1 MRLSKRSAYVSV
13 MLLAVLL
20 VLSSSLLA
28 AGDPKLVDAVKKSD
42 IKTVRALLQA
52 KVDVNSASADGTT
65 ALHWAVDGDNREIAK
80 VLVAAGANAKSR
92 NSYGITPL
100 TIACINADPDMV
112 ELLLKAGAD
121 PNTVFSEGESAI
133 MTAARTGNAKVVK
146 LLLDAGANADAKEPT
161 KGQTAMMWAAIEGHA
176 DVTQILK
183 SREADVKAKTLGGY
197 DSIMYATR
205 EGHTDVVKALLD
217 AGVDVNEKTPEGMT
231 LLNLAIFNA
240 HYDTASLLVN
250 RGADVNLADR
260 AQGPPL
266 ANLMKMRRSA
276 GCQNPCPRNP
286 DSPASLELA
295 KLLLEAG
302 ANVKATVAGGR
313 GGGGAAFGNG
323 ADVIASIGALKAEMA
338 VKADPNASGDFYKYA
353 GLFSQGGG
361 FQGDAGQQQGY
372 GNGRGNY
379 NVSALSAATQ
389 AAIAAA
395 VGAKQQDT
403 DLNDDADA
411 DAAAA
416 AAAAAPRGRGGAPA
430 PGMSLFQLALMN
442 ADLEMGKL
450 LLAKGANPTEP
461 LGKVTALMLAAGPTP
476 TANLTVNGEASNHE
490 AFELVKMI
498 YDLGATDVNAV
509 DEQGA
514 TALHAAAK
522 RGSTEIIQF
531 LVDHGAKLDID
542 TTFGWSPLDTA
553 RGYRDF
559 LGVGRRDLSRG
570 RMQPEVAAFVE
581 KLMKDRG
588 LPTEHFGPGTK

>member
-65 ALHWAVDGDNREIAK
+65 ALHWAVDADNLEIAK
-80 VLVAAGANAKSR
+80 VLVAAGASAKSR

-100 TIACINADPDMV
+100 TIACINAKPEMV
-112 ELLLKAGAD
+112 ALLLKAGAD
-121 PNTVFSEGESAI
+121 PNTVFSEGEAAI
-133 MTAARTGNAKVVK
+133 MTAARTGNAEVVK

-176 DVTQILK
+176 DVTQVLK
-183 SREADVKAKTLGGY
+183 SREADVKAKTIGGY
-197 DSIMYATR
+197 NSIMYATR

-217 AGVDVNEKTPEGMT
+217 AGIDVNEKTPEGMT

-295 KLLLEAG
+295 KLLLDKG
-302 ANVKATVAGGR
+302 ASLKASVPAGR

-372 GNGRGNY
+372 GQGRGNY

-416 AAAAAPRGRGGAPA
+416 AAAPRGRGAPQG

-450 LLAKGANPTEP
+450 LLAKGANATAPF
-461 LGKVTALMLAAGPTP
+461 GKVTALMLAAGPTP
-476 TANLTVNGEASNHE
+476 TANLTVNGAASNHE
-490 AFELVKMI
+490 AFELVKLI
-498 YDLGATDVNAV
+498 YDHGATDVNAV
-509 DEQGA
+509 DDTGA

-531 LVDHGAKLDID
+531 LVDHGAKLDVD

-559 LGVGRRDLSRG
+559 LGVGRRDLARG

-588 LPTEHFGPGTK
+588 LPTEHFGPGSK